1 MTVAFSWFFSVV
13 QTVSFSEKLS
23 DRSWCLPT
31 NLILLTAVILVSL
44 VANSCSPLH
53 NSIRITWLVLLT
65 EAACF
70 QSNSVLRCCQSND
83 ETTTS
88 RVLVL
93 ANLQLRGLDGFSPCN
108 LLAVGIWS
116 FCPVHFTHCFIT
128 SFLVSSLYFAAFLYE
143 ANLRSKNT
151 PIPGTGVLLIEKG
164 SLPLFCFNGFKI
176 LEHLLNLQM
185 LL

>member
-1 MTVAFSWFFSVV
+1 MTAAFSWFFSVA

-23 DRSWCLPT
+23 DLSWCLPT
-31 NLILLTAVILVSL
+31 NLILVTAVILVSL

-83 ETTTS
+83 ETS

-93 ANLQLRGLDGFSPCN
+93 DNLQLRGLDGFSPCN
-108 LLAVGIWS
+108 LIAVGIWS

-128 SFLVSSLYFAAFLYE
+128 SCLVSSLYFAAFLYE

-164 SLPLFCFNGFKI
+164 SLALFCLMVSKSLNT
-176 LEHLLNLQM
+176 LLNLQM